1 MAARA
6 REGLNAMPARRH
18 QAAMLA
24 GNRLHLNEGP
34 IDLVIWADGAP
45 EAVAAAYRAAE
56 RRFDGLLAELV
67 AELALLRRPL
77 GGDAEAHIVP
87 GVSPTHAASEGS
99 HAVAASAFLSSRP
112 ERSAEPGPRSRER
125 VLGPGSRILRS
136 AQFRDD
142 KQGAQL
148 ELKGAIARRMAQAC
162 WPYRAQF
169 ITPMAAVAGAVAEAV
184 LGSMMAATTPTA
196 PLKRAYVN
204 DGGDIALHLA
214 PGASLVIGVVRS
226 LEKAVP
232 EGEVRIDWNSPV
244 RGIATSGWRGRSFSL
259 GIADA
264 VTVLARDAP
273 SADAAATIIA
283 NAVNI
288 DDPAVVRRP
297 ARALDPDS
305 DLGDRPVTV
314 EVGVLGGAQIEAAL
328 TSGVAMAEH
337 LRSAGLIEGALL
349 ALAGEW
355 RSVGAPV
362 VARVADSSRV

>member
-1 MAARA
+1 
-6 REGLNAMPARRH
+6 MPARRH
-18 QAAMLA
+18 QATMLA

-45 EAVAAAYRAAE
+45 EAVTAAYRAAE

-77 GGDAEAHIVP
+77 GDDAEAHIVP
-87 GVSPTHAASEGS
+87 GVSPTHAAG
-99 HAVAASAFLSSRP
+99 ALLSSRNCAK
-112 ERSAEPGPRSRER
+112 RNIRDPGPRAHSRP
-125 VLGPGSRILRS
+125 LGPGSPLRS
-136 AQFRDD
+136 GRDD
-142 KQGAQL
+142 KQGGQL
-148 ELKGAIARRMAQAC
+148 ELKGPIARRMAQAC

-214 PGASLVIGVVRS
+214 PGASLAIGVVRS

-328 TSGVAMAEH
+328 TAGVAMAEH